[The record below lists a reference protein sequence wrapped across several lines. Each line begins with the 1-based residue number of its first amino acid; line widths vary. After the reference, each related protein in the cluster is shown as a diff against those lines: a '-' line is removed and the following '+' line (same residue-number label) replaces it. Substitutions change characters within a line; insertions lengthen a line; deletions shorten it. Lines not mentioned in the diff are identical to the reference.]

1 MIKDDCRIVSTSKKN
16 GEDTVLFHVAAKH
29 SWETC
34 GGNDTS
40 PPPIAERTRW
50 VEGNDDVKVLGAWVN
65 HPTHTFFAV
74 IEATEYH
81 AIHNLFR
88 PMGLKGTV
96 DILPI
101 GDSIASRKEQ
111 GLWGN

>member
-1 MIKDDCRIVSTSKKN
+1 M
-16 GEDTVLFHVAAKH
+16 LFHIAAKH

-34 GGNDTS
+34 GGNDTN
-40 PPPIAERTRW
+40 PPPIGERTRW

-111 GLWGN
+111 GIWGN